1 MWMANANNLCLSFT
15 PSKTLPKFENSE
27 LTHPRVISSEN
38 EKHEAK
44 QVVERTWENFIVIT
58 QIIPEFKRLLLFG
71 SLHLG

>member
-15 PSKTLPKFENSE
+15 PGKTFENSE

-38 EKHEAK
+38 EKHETK

-58 QIIPEFKRLLLFG
+58 QIMPEFKRLLLFG